1 LAVAMESSVQ
11 VSAMNAGLRTRP
23 RRRPRPRLGVFSPG
37 TSEEPMLREN
47 ASICRIDTCY
57 RRSSED
63 ENDDEDEYD

>member
-1 LAVAMESSVQ
+1 MESSVQ
-11 VSAMNAGLRTRP
+11 VSAMNAGLRT
-23 RRRPRPRLGVFSPG
+23 RPRLGVFSPG